1 MPILSATDHDTAP
14 DHHVEVFNMSGLF
27 LEELAKV
34 HDSLTETGFKGS
46 ERNMII
52 TELDA
57 EHWTDGDQRVLAI
70 VESEMDPDRQLI
82 LIYNWEGVLRM
93 TGIQT
98 DSHGCCYIYRTNE
111 KPPSYPHGVTEEANY
126 YDEDGL

>member
-52 TELDA
+52 PELDA

-82 LIYNWEGVLRM
+82 LIYNWKGVLRM

>member
-1 MPILSATDHDTAP
+1 MPILSKTSYDTAP

-111 KPPSYPHGVTEEANY
+111 KPPSYPPRS
-126 YDEDGL
+126 DGRS

>member
-82 LIYNWEGVLRM
+82 LIYNWKGVLRM

>member
-1 MPILSATDHDTAP
+1 MPILSKTSYDTAP

-82 LIYNWEGVLRM
+82 LIYNWKGVLRM

>member
-1 MPILSATDHDTAP
+1 MN
-14 DHHVEVFNMSGLF
+14 EVIVKDIEAKM
-27 LEELAKV
+27 EL
-34 HDSLTETGFKGS
+34 
-46 ERNMII
+46 MII

-82 LIYNWEGVLRM
+82 LIYNWKGVLRM